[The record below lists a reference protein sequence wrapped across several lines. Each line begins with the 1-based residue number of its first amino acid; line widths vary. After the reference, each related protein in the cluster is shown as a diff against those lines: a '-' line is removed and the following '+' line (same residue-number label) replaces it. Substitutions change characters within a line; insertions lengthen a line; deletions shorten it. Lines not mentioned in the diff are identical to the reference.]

1 MERTSR
7 VCDFCKRDYGPD
19 GPEVF
24 SDSFFVNDDIGERV
38 EVRFTG
44 PAWESRDAHA
54 GCALTWLVTQLM
66 EQGAL
71 HPSWLAEY
79 LTGIPANNIGGDILV
94 TPETLRMIGITGAPQ
109 RIKRGRGN

>member
-19 GPEVF
+19 GPGVA
-24 SDSFFVNDDIGERV
+24 SGRLPAINDGKYGELLIRDG
-38 EVRFTG
+38 EGNDLDGHPGCILSWFT
-44 PAWESRDAHA
+44 SI
-54 GCALTWLVTQLM
+54 LM
-66 EQGAL
+66 EDGRL

-94 TPETLRMIGITGAPQ
+94 TPETLKMIGITGATQ
-109 RIKRGRGN
+109 RIKRGREE